1 MYTSNRKPVDPR
13 IKPKASSHTR
23 RIAVIGVF
31 AAISTILMFF
41 ELPLPF
47 MPPFLKF
54 DPSGVPILLSSMIFG
69 PAAAIC
75 VTFVKDI
82 IHLLSTTTGGVGE
95 LADFLIMSSFS
106 VAAGLVY
113 RKKSD
118 RTGVL
123 LATLAGTIAIAIV
136 GALANYYLLIPFF
149 SNIMPIEAII
159 AACAELNPAIDG
171 LAAYIFFGAIPF
183 NVIKGL
189 LLTAL
194 TLLLYRKLEGFLR
207 TYVKP

>member
-1 MYTSNRKPVDPR
+1 MNSKHKAENLNKPR
-13 IKPKASSHTR
+13 ASSRTR
-23 RIAVIGVF
+23 RITVIGIF

-54 DPSGVPILLSSMIFG
+54 DPSGVPILLASMIFG
-69 PAAAIC
+69 PSSAIS
-75 VTFVKDI
+75 VTLVKDL

-95 LADFLIMSSFS
+95 LADFLIMSSFA
-106 VAAGLVY
+106 VCVGLVY
-113 RKKSD
+113 RKK
-118 RTGVL
+118 RGKQGVL
-123 LATLAGTIAIAIV
+123 LATLAGTITIAIV
-136 GALANYYLLIPFF
+136 GALANYYILIPFF
-149 SNIMPIEAII
+149 SNIMPIDAII
-159 AACAELNPAIDG
+159 AACAQLNPAVDG
-171 LAAYIFFGAIPF
+171 LATYILFGAIPF

-194 TLLLYRKLEGFLR
+194 TLLLYGKLEGFLK